1 MKERHHL
8 ALSLLGAER
17 PEFKTGIIMGAE
29 QSLYSSVLN
38 RSAGPNKH
46 AGWKILENIRCTVQN
61 F

>member
-8 ALSLLGAER
+8 ALSLWGAER
-17 PEFKTGIIMGAE
+17 LEFKTGIIMGAE

-46 AGWKILENIRCTVQN
+46 AGGKILRKH
-61 F
+61 